1 MVHVEHHANGAK
13 AEAPRIGAKITRLR
27 RGQRLSQAKLAHQL
41 GISPSYLNL
50 IEHNRR
56 NVTVPLLLKLAALF
70 EVDLAEL
77 ADDDD
82 SQLASDLVEIF
93 ADDLFSEHDLR
104 TPDVRDLVASNP
116 GVGRAVLALYD
127 AYRWAR
133 QDVRSLVEGA
143 GGDAGGNAARREES
157 RLPAEDVSDFL
168 QARSNYF
175 PALEAAAE
183 RVHHDLDMD
192 GGDAFRG
199 MTTFLANAFGVRV
212 VVAPA
217 RPGNFAVRRFDRASQ
232 TLEIAALLP
241 AESRNFQL
249 AHQIGLLA
257 ADQDI
262 EAIVGEAGLTGDARI
277 LARVALANYFAG
289 ALLMPYEAFLSQ
301 AKAVRY
307 DVDILGR
314 TFGASFEQVCHRLTT
329 LQRPG
334 ARGVPFHMVRTDI
347 AGNISKRFSLSG
359 IRITRH
365 GPACPRWNVYTA
377 FLQPGTIHTQLSRVP
392 DGTTFFCIAR
402 TIRKSAGGHNAPQS
416 VLSIGLGCEVSYAS
430 ELVYGD
436 GVNLENPERV
446 VPIGVSCRTC
456 ERTDCQQR
464 SSPSVAHRFGIDENV
479 RGLSAYVA
487 PS

>member
-1 MVHVEHHANGAK
+1 MKPRSSGAK
-13 AEAPRIGAKITRLR
+13 AAAPRLGAKITRLR
-27 RGQRLSQAKLAHQL
+27 RGQRLSQAKLAHML

-70 EVDLAEL
+70 EVELAEL

-82 SQLASDLVEIF
+82 GHLASDLVEIF
-93 ADDLFSEHDLR
+93 ADDLFSDHDLR
-104 TPDVRDLVASNP
+104 TTDIRDLVTSNP
-116 GVGRAVLALYD
+116 AVGKAVLALYD

-133 QDVRSLVEGA
+133 QDVRSLAEGA
-143 GGDAGGNAARREES
+143 AGGAAGREN
-157 RLPAEDVSDFL
+157 RLPAEEVSDFV
-168 QARSNYF
+168 QACNNYF
-175 PALEAAAE
+175 PTLEAAAE

-199 MTTFLANAFGVRV
+199 MSTFLNNAFGVRV
-212 VVAPA
+212 ALTPA
-217 RPGNFAVRRFDRASQ
+217 RPGATTVRRFDPTAQ

-241 AESRNFQL
+241 STSRNFQL

-257 ADQDI
+257 ADRDI
-262 EAIVGEAGLTGDARI
+262 EAIISGSTLAGDARI
-277 LARVALANYFAG
+277 LARVALANYFAA
-289 ALLMPYEAFLSQ
+289 ALLMPYDAFLEQ

-307 DVDILGR
+307 DVDILGHA
-314 TFGASFEQVCHRLTT
+314 FAASFEQVCHRLTT

-334 ARGVPFHMVRTDI
+334 AAGVPFHMLRTDI

-359 IRITRH
+359 IHITRH

-402 TIRKSAGGHNAPQS
+402 TIRKTGGGYNAPES
-416 VLSIGLGCEVSYAS
+416 VLSIGLGCEVGYADQ
-430 ELVYGD
+430 LIYAD
-436 GVNLENPERV
+436 GMDLHAADRA
-446 VPIGVSCRTC
+446 VPIGISCRTC
-456 ERTDCQQR
+456 ERMDCQQR
-464 SSPSVAHRFGIDENV
+464 ASQPVAHRVGLDENV
-479 RGLSAYVA
+479 RGLSAYVSA
-487 PS
+487 T